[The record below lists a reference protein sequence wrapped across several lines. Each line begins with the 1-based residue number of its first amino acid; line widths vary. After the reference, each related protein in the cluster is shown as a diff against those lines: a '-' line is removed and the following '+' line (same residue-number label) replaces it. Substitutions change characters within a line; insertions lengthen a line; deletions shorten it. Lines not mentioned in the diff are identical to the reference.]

1 MARRVVAGV
10 LVVGGSSDLLGFAC
24 VNTGNV
30 SVGPSCGR
38 ACIYQTNS
46 EATWRRTLRSTNVV
60 AEICVRWARRLQHW
74 GSCELPGNDAT
85 GRYGGRIRE
94 KMREQSGGGIVSGL
108 YSLRHPEVRVEL
120 HCAIGSLPVQHSI
133 LLLQHISVHPKLYCT
148 YIDGNWSYQSQKA
161 SVIHSNHVYSKCLA
175 QPFPYIC
182 RTTCVVSISMTEKS
196 ECKTTLFFY
205 YKIKLGMMHLN
216 VECRYHLYCMRCK
229 LPDMPYTVGFLQTH
243 PLITF

>member
-24 VNTGNV
+24 VNTRNV

-85 GRYGGRIRE
+85 GRYGGRIRK
-94 KMREQSGGGIVSGL
+94 KMRERRHGLRVMYIETPGGTSRRAPV
-108 YSLRHPEVRVEL
+108 HPLDLSTCTV
-120 HCAIGSLPVQHSI
+120 HSI
-133 LLLQHISVHPKLYCT
+133 LFYSILFLC
-148 YIDGNWSYQSQKA
+148 KA
-161 SVIHSNHVYSKCLA
+161 
-175 QPFPYIC
+175 
-182 RTTCVVSISMTEKS
+182 
-196 ECKTTLFFY
+196 LFWNLSPREH
-205 YKIKLGMMHLN
+205 KDPR
-216 VECRYHLYCMRCK
+216 E
-229 LPDMPYTVGFLQTH
+229 
-243 PLITF
+243 

>member
-24 VNTGNV
+24 VNTRNV

-94 KMREQSGGGIVSGL
+94 KHGL
-108 YSLRHPEVRVEL
+108 RVM
-120 HCAIGSLPVQHSI
+120 
-133 LLLQHISVHPKLYCT
+133 
-148 YIDGNWSYQSQKA
+148 YI
-161 SVIHSNHVYSKCLA
+161 
-175 QPFPYIC
+175 
-182 RTTCVVSISMTEKS
+182 E
-196 ECKTTLFFY
+196 
-205 YKIKLGMMHLN
+205 
-216 VECRYHLYCMRCK
+216 RYE
-229 LPDMPYTVGFLQTH
+229 
-243 PLITF
+243 